1 MGGSP
6 IDAFAWG
13 SIVLGNQ
20 LDISSEFDRRLS
32 IGASIAC
39 RLRGAIRQQL
49 GKRLAALC
57 LTPFSYR
64 QAPLFQVNVKDQL
77 GMSF

>member
-1 MGGSP
+1 MQGGPPSTP
-6 IDAFAWG
+6 LHGAASCWG
-13 SIVLGNQ
+13 DQ

-49 GKRLAALC
+49 GDSC
-57 LTPFSYR
+57 TPNLL
-64 QAPLFQVNVKDQL
+64 PGVKL
-77 GMSF
+77 S